1 MQQLIADI
9 LDLSKIEA
17 GTLEFTF
24 SEVDV
29 KQLMLDIE
37 QLFRMRLEDKAVV
50 IQIIRETPADECIMY
65 TDRNRL
71 QQVISNF
78 MTNAVKFTDEGS
90 ITLGYKCCTEGLYF
104 YVKDTGS
111 GIPEDKVNHIFE
123 RFVRVEQNKKGTGL
137 GLAICEM
144 IIRKLGG
151 KIGVES
157 EYGKGST
164 FWFTLPIN
172 GRQIKEQGTEI
183 DGKTNL

>member
-1 MQQLIADI
+1 M
-9 LDLSKIEA
+9 
-17 GTLEFTF
+17 
-24 SEVDV
+24 
-29 KQLMLDIE
+29 
-37 QLFRMRLEDKAVV
+37 
-50 IQIIRETPADECIMY
+50 
-65 TDRNRL
+65 
-71 QQVISNF
+71 
-78 MTNAVKFTDEGS
+78 
-90 ITLGYKCCTEGLYF
+90 
-104 YVKDTGS
+104 
-111 GIPEDKVNHIFE
+111 
-123 RFVRVEQNKKGTGL
+123 

>member
-1 MQQLIADI
+1 MPLARYVPSARERTACAQGRGNLCSRTFHHVRIGEKKAI
-9 LDLSKIEA
+9 KL
-17 GTLEFTF
+17 LETF
-24 SEVDV
+24 EH
-29 KQLMLDIE
+29 KPE
-37 QLFRMRLEDKAVV
+37 K
-50 IQIIRETPADECIMY
+50 Y
-65 TDRNRL
+65 T
-71 QQVISNF
+71 
-78 MTNAVKFTDEGS
+78 E
-90 ITLGYKCCTEGLYF
+90 
-104 YVKDTGS
+104 
-111 GIPEDKVNHIFE
+111 KVNHIFE

>member
-1 MQQLIADI
+1 
-9 LDLSKIEA
+9 
-17 GTLEFTF
+17 
-24 SEVDV
+24 
-29 KQLMLDIE
+29 
-37 QLFRMRLEDKAVV
+37 
-50 IQIIRETPADECIMY
+50 
-65 TDRNRL
+65 
-71 QQVISNF
+71 

-151 KIGVES
+151 RLVWNLNMVRDLHSGLHFRSMVVRLRNRAQRLMARLTYKKI
-157 EYGKGST
+157 
-164 FWFTLPIN
+164 
-172 GRQIKEQGTEI
+172 
-183 DGKTNL
+183 